1 MFPSEDTLWR
11 PFFSAISSFSGIKD
25 DFHTP
30 TEVELSQNLAL
41 EASLKKI
48 GEKVLSERILDL
60 PFRRPAQPPEFP
72 IGSLCSQPFTTS
84 T

>member
-1 MFPSEDTLWR
+1 MNKVNFW
-11 PFFSAISSFSGIKD
+11 FFLAKSSFSGIKD

-30 TEVELSQNLAL
+30 TEVELSLAF
-41 EASLKKI
+41 EASLKKKI
-48 GEKVLSERILDL
+48 GENVSPERILDL
-60 PFRRPAQPPEFP
+60 PFWQPAQPPEFP